1 MFLDRVA
8 FFYSIEGLTYVQESQ
23 PCLETFAI
31 PAGYHMF
38 RHRPSAHTPV
48 HSPHTA
54 AVLQNH
60 IFHTMI
66 PPSLVSP
73 RCQALCRLCL
83 KPDRGH
89 DSHIV
94 VIVAPTQHFSTFR
107 PSDSRKLSSY
117 SRNPRPAGRVL
128 TTTLQSAFHVLLEQG
143 ACRKASKAFPSDA
156 TARPNALRWGNN
168 VPSRV
173 PEKCRMRRTRH
184 I

>member
-1 MFLDRVA
+1 MTTPPHLTFSLSSYPSSPNLCLIMFLDRVA

-66 PPSLVSP
+66 PPSLVLP

-83 KPDRGH
+83 KPYRGH

-107 PSDSRKLSSY
+107 PSDSRKLSLY
-117 SRNPRPAGRVL
+117 SRNPRHFRSRVL
-128 TTTLQSAFHVLLEQG
+128 PD
-143 ACRKASKAFPSDA
+143 AS
-156 TARPNALRWGNN
+156 
-168 VPSRV
+168 
-173 PEKCRMRRTRH
+173 
-184 I
+184 